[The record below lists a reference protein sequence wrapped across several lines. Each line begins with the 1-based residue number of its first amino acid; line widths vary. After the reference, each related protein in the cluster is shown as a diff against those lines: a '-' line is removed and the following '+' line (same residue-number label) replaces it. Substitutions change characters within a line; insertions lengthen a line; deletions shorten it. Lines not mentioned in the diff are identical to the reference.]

1 MTAPPH
7 RRIDPL
13 GKNALF
19 TAPVTAAPDQLQ
31 AGRGKE
37 GRSALFSIGP
47 KRAGTVVIT
56 CDACGVRSRVG
67 LLDLGVRFA
76 SMSAWLPGRSHP
88 HWMRCP
94 TCHHH
99 TWCQIGWNE

>member
-1 MTAPPH
+1 MTPTN

-19 TAPVTAAPDQLQ
+19 TTPVTAAADQLQ
-31 AGRGKE
+31 AGERKE
-37 GRSALFSIGP
+37 GRSALFSVGA
-47 KRAGTVVIT
+47 KRTGTVVVT
-56 CDACGVRSRVG
+56 CESCEVRSRVS
-67 LLDLGVRFA
+67 LFDLGVRFV
-76 SMSAWLPGRSHP
+76 SVSAWLPGRRHP

-94 TCHHH
+94 ACHHH